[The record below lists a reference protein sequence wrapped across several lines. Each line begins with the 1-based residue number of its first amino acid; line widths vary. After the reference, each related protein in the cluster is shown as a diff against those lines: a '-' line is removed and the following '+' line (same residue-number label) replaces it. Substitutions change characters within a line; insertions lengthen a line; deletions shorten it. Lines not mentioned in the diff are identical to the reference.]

1 MRVLIVDDE
10 PLARQRL
17 RHLLA
22 EIPGTEVVGE
32 CGDGTD
38 AARAIGDLAPD
49 VVLLDVQMR
58 EMGGFALV
66 DAVGA
71 GRMPPVVF
79 VTAHDQ
85 FALRAF
91 DVSAVDYL
99 LKPVQAPQLARA
111 LQRAAERRRATD
123 PALRG
128 NLRALLET
136 VQTMLGE
143 PAAAPAAAS
152 PASETPPVPPGIV
165 AFSDVV
171 VDLRA
176 HAVHRHGVAVAL
188 SPRGY
193 ALLATLVTRPGEV
206 ITRAQLLREIWG
218 YSSDV
223 MSRTVDMH
231 IMELRR
237 KLEVDPAS
245 PRHFTPCGRPGIAS
259 RRGSR
264 ARVVARASGRG
275 VPPTGSAA
283 TRPSRGDHPARSVD
297 GT

>member
-1 MRVLIVDDE
+1 MTPLRVLIVDDE

-38 AARAIGDLAPD
+38 AAKAIADLAPD

-66 DAVGA
+66 ETIGA
-71 GRMPPVVF
+71 TRMPPVVF

-99 LKPVQAPQLARA
+99 LKPVQTPQLARA
-111 LQRAAERRRATD
+111 LQRAVERRRATN
-123 PALRG
+123 PALHG

-136 VQTMLGE
+136 VRTMLGE
-143 PAAAPAAAS
+143 TDAAPPAAATLASDSS
-152 PASETPPVPPGIV
+152 PAQPGIV
-165 AFSDVV
+165 TFSDVV
-171 VDLRA
+171 IDLRA
-176 HAVHRHGVAVAL
+176 HTVHRNGVAIAL

-193 ALLATLVTRPGEV
+193 ALLATLVTRPDEV
-206 ITRAQLLREIWG
+206 ITRTQLLREIWG

-237 KLEVDPAS
+237 KLEVDPAT
-245 PRHFTPCGRPGIAS
+245 PRHFCTVRKTGYRFT
-259 RRGSR
+259 RG
-264 ARVVARASGRG
+264 
-275 VPPTGSAA
+275 
-283 TRPSRGDHPARSVD
+283 
-297 GT
+297 

>member
-1 MRVLIVDDE
+1 MTPLRVLIVDDE

-38 AARAIGDLAPD
+38 AARVIGDLAPD

-66 DAVGA
+66 ETIGA
-71 GRMPPVVF
+71 SRMPPVVF

-99 LKPVQAPQLARA
+99 LKPVQTPQLARA

-123 PALRG
+123 PALHG

-136 VQTMLGE
+136 VRTMLGE
-143 PAAAPAAAS
+143 TVAAPTPAT
-152 PASETPPVPPGIV
+152 PASERLTVQPGIV
-165 AFSDVV
+165 TFSDVV

-176 HAVHRHGVAVAL
+176 HTVHRNGVAIAL

-193 ALLATLVTRPGEV
+193 ALLATLVTKPDEV
-206 ITRAQLLREIWG
+206 ITRSQLLREIWG

-237 KLEVDPAS
+237 KLEVDPAN
-245 PRHFTPCGRPGIAS
+245 PRHFCTVRKTGYRFT
-259 RRGSR
+259 RG
-264 ARVVARASGRG
+264 
-275 VPPTGSAA
+275 
-283 TRPSRGDHPARSVD
+283 
-297 GT
+297 

>member
-1 MRVLIVDDE
+1 MTAMRVLIVDDE

-17 RHLLA
+17 RQLLA

-38 AARAIGDLAPD
+38 AARAIGNLAPD

-66 DAVGA
+66 DTIGA

-99 LKPVQAPQLARA
+99 LKPVQVPQLARA

-128 NLRALLET
+128 NLRALLDT
-136 VQTMLGE
+136 VRTMLGE
-143 PAAAPAAAS
+143 TAAAPTAAT
-152 PASETPPVPPGIV
+152 PAPEVSVQPGIV
-165 AFSDVV
+165 TFSDVV

-176 HAVHRHGVAVAL
+176 HTVHRDGAAIAL

-193 ALLATLVTRPGEV
+193 ALLARLVTKPGEV
-206 ITRAQLLREIWG
+206 VTRAQLLREIWG

-231 IMELRR
+231 MMELRR
-237 KLEVDPAS
+237 KLEVDPAN
-245 PRHFTPCGRPGIAS
+245 PRHFQTVRK
-259 RRGSR
+259 
-264 ARVVARASGRG
+264 
-275 VPPTGSAA
+275 TGYRFTQA
-283 TRPSRGDHPARSVD
+283 
-297 GT
+297 

>member
-1 MRVLIVDDE
+1 MTAMRVLIVDDE

-38 AARAIGDLAPD
+38 AARAIGELAPD

-71 GRMPPVVF
+71 GQMPPVVF

-99 LKPVQAPQLARA
+99 LKPVQTPQLARA
-111 LQRAAERRRATD
+111 LVRAAERRRATD

-136 VQTMLGE
+136 VQAMLGE
-143 PAAAPAAAS
+143 TTAAPAAAS
-152 PASETPPVPPGIV
+152 AAESASAPPGV
-165 AFSDVV
+165 VTFSEVV

-176 HAVHRHGVAVAL
+176 HTVHRNGVAVAL

-193 ALLATLVTRPGEV
+193 ALIATLVARPGEV
-206 ITRAQLLREIWG
+206 ITRSQLLREIWG

-245 PRHFTPCGRPGIAS
+245 PRHFQTVRKTGYRFT
-259 RRGSR
+259 RG
-264 ARVVARASGRG
+264 
-275 VPPTGSAA
+275 
-283 TRPSRGDHPARSVD
+283 
-297 GT
+297 

>member
-1 MRVLIVDDE
+1 MNGMRVLIVDDE

-17 RHLLA
+17 RHLLN

-38 AARAIGDLAPD
+38 AARAICDLAPD

-99 LKPVQAPQLARA
+99 LKPVQTPQLARA

-136 VQTMLGE
+136 VQAMLGE
-143 PAAAPAAAS
+143 AAGAAAAPVAAPSA
-152 PASETPPVPPGIV
+152 TPPLEHAPEQPARV

-176 HAVHRHGVAVAL
+176 HTVRRNGAPVAL
-188 SPRGY
+188 SPRGF
-193 ALLATLVTRPGEV
+193 ALLATFVTRPGQV

-218 YSSDV
+218 YSSGV

-231 IMELRR
+231 VMELRR
-237 KLEVDPAS
+237 KLEADPAN
-245 PRHFTPCGRPGIAS
+245 PRHFLTVRKSGYRFE
-259 RRGSR
+259 RG
-264 ARVVARASGRG
+264 
-275 VPPTGSAA
+275 
-283 TRPSRGDHPARSVD
+283 
-297 GT
+297 

>member
-32 CGDGTD
+32 CDDGAD
-38 AARAIGDLAPD
+38 AARGIEDLAPD

-58 EMGGFALV
+58 RMGGFALV

-71 GRMPPVVF
+71 DRMPPVVF
-79 VTAHDQ
+79 VTAYDQ

-99 LKPVQAPQLARA
+99 LKPVQAAQLARA

-123 PALRG
+123 PALHG

-143 PAAAPAAAS
+143 TAVASLAASSPERAPA
-152 PASETPPVPPGIV
+152 PRGIV
-165 AFSDVV
+165 TFADVV

-176 HAVHRHGVAVAL
+176 HTVHRNGVAIAL

-206 ITRAQLLREIWG
+206 ITRSQLLREIWG

-237 KLEVDPAS
+237 KLEVDPAN
-245 PRHFTPCGRPGIAS
+245 PRHFHTVRKAGYRFE
-259 RRGSR
+259 RG
-264 ARVVARASGRG
+264 
-275 VPPTGSAA
+275 
-283 TRPSRGDHPARSVD
+283 
-297 GT
+297 

>member
-1 MRVLIVDDE
+1 MTALRVLIVDDE

-38 AARAIGDLAPD
+38 AVRAIGDLAPD

-66 DAVGA
+66 ETIGA
-71 GRMPPVVF
+71 SRMPPVVF

-99 LKPVQAPQLARA
+99 LKPVQTPQLARA

-123 PALRG
+123 PALHG

-136 VQTMLGE
+136 VRTMLGDT
-143 PAAAPAAAS
+143 AAAPAAATPAPERS
-152 PASETPPVPPGIV
+152 PGHAGIV
-165 AFSDVV
+165 TFSDVV

-176 HAVHRHGVAVAL
+176 HNVHRNGVAIAL

-193 ALLATLVTRPGEV
+193 ALLAMLVTRPDEV
-206 ITRAQLLREIWG
+206 ITRSQLLREVWG
-218 YSSDV
+218 YSSEV

-237 KLEVDPAS
+237 KLEVDPAN
-245 PRHFTPCGRPGIAS
+245 PRHFQTVRK
-259 RRGSR
+259 
-264 ARVVARASGRG
+264 
-275 VPPTGSAA
+275 TGYRF
-283 TRPSRGDHPARSVD
+283 TGE
-297 GT
+297 

>member
-1 MRVLIVDDE
+1 MSAMRVLIVDDE

-17 RHLLA
+17 RQLLA

-38 AARAIGDLAPD
+38 AAKAIVDLAPD

-66 DAVGA
+66 DAIGA
-71 GRMPPVVF
+71 ARMPPVVF

-99 LKPVQAPQLARA
+99 LKPVQVPQLARA

-128 NLRALLET
+128 NLRALLDT
-136 VQTMLGE
+136 VRTMLGE
-143 PAAAPAAAS
+143 SAAPAVASAAPES
-152 PASETPPVPPGIV
+152 PAVPRGIV
-165 AFSDVV
+165 TFADVV

-176 HAVHRHGVAVAL
+176 HTVHRSGVAIAL

-193 ALLATLVTRPGEV
+193 ALLATLVARPGEV
-206 ITRAQLLREIWG
+206 VTRSQLLREIWG

-237 KLEVDPAS
+237 KLEVDPAN
-245 PRHFTPCGRPGIAS
+245 PRHFQTVRKTGYRFT
-259 RRGSR
+259 RG
-264 ARVVARASGRG
+264 
-275 VPPTGSAA
+275 
-283 TRPSRGDHPARSVD
+283 
-297 GT
+297 

>member
-1 MRVLIVDDE
+1 MTIMRVLIVDDE

-17 RHLLA
+17 RYLLA
-22 EIPGTEVVGE
+22 AIPGAEVVGE

-38 AARAIGDLAPD
+38 AVRAIGDLAPD

-79 VTAHDQ
+79 VPAHDQ

-128 NLRALLET
+128 NLRALLEA
-136 VQTMLGE
+136 VRTMLDD
-143 PAAAPAAAS
+143 PTAAPAAAS
-152 PASETPPVPPGIV
+152 PASEGAPGQPGIV
-165 AFSDVV
+165 TFSDVV
-171 VDLRA
+171 IDLRA
-176 HAVHRHGVAVAL
+176 HTVHRGGVAVAL

-193 ALLATLVTRPGEV
+193 ALLATLVARPGEV
-206 ITRAQLLREIWG
+206 ITRSQLLREIWG

-237 KLEVDPAS
+237 KLEVDPAK
-245 PRHFTPCGRPGIAS
+245 PRHFQTVRKTGYRFT
-259 RRGSR
+259 RG
-264 ARVVARASGRG
+264 
-275 VPPTGSAA
+275 
-283 TRPSRGDHPARSVD
+283 
-297 GT
+297 

>member
-1 MRVLIVDDE
+1 MTALRVLIVDDE

-22 EIPGTEVVGE
+22 EIPGTEVIAE

-38 AARAIGDLAPD
+38 AAKAICELEPD
-49 VVLLDVQMR
+49 VILLDVQMR

-66 DAVGA
+66 ETIGA

-91 DVSAVDYL
+91 DVNAVDYL
-99 LKPVQAPQLARA
+99 LKPVQTPQLARA
-111 LQRAAERRRATD
+111 LQRVAERRRVTD

-136 VQTMLGE
+136 VRTMLGE
-143 PAAAPAAAS
+143 TGALPAAVAS
-152 PASETPPVPPGIV
+152 PSASSPGQSATV
-165 AFSDVV
+165 TFSDVI

-176 HAVHRHGVAVAL
+176 HTVHRDGAAVAL

-193 ALLATLVTRPGEV
+193 ALLATLVARPGEV
-206 ITRAQLLREIWG
+206 ITRSQLLREIWG

-237 KLEVDPAS
+237 KLEVDPAN
-245 PRHFTPCGRPGIAS
+245 PRHFQTVRKSGYRFT
-259 RRGSR
+259 RG
-264 ARVVARASGRG
+264 
-275 VPPTGSAA
+275 GS
-283 TRPSRGDHPARSVD
+283 
-297 GT
+297 

>member
-1 MRVLIVDDE
+1 MTGLRILIVDDE

-22 EIPGTEVVGE
+22 EIPGTEVVAE
-32 CGDGTD
+32 CGDGAD
-38 AARAIGDLAPD
+38 AAKAIGDLTPN

-66 DAVGA
+66 DAIGA

-91 DVSAVDYL
+91 DVNAVDYL
-99 LKPVQAPQLARA
+99 LKPVQTPQLARA

-128 NLRALLET
+128 NLQALLET
-136 VQTMLGE
+136 VRTMLGE
-143 PAAAPAAAS
+143 TAVTSTAPASAPESS
-152 PASETPPVPPGIV
+152 PAQRGIIT
-165 AFSDVV
+165 FSDVV

-176 HAVHRHGVAVAL
+176 HTVHRNGVVTAL

-206 ITRAQLLREIWG
+206 ITRSQLLREIWG

-237 KLEVDPAS
+237 KLETDPAN
-245 PRHFTPCGRPGIAS
+245 PRHFQTVRK
-259 RRGSR
+259 
-264 ARVVARASGRG
+264 
-275 VPPTGSAA
+275 TGYRF
-283 TRPSRGDHPARSVD
+283 TLG
-297 GT
+297 

>member
-1 MRVLIVDDE
+1 MTGMRVLIVDDE

-22 EIPGTEVVGE
+22 DIPGTEVVGE

-38 AARAIGDLAPD
+38 AAGAIVDLAPD

-71 GRMPPVVF
+71 SRMPPVVF
-79 VTAHDQ
+79 VTAHDE

-99 LKPVQAPQLARA
+99 LKPVQRPQLARA
-111 LQRAAERRRATD
+111 LERAAERRRATD

-136 VQTMLGE
+136 VRTMLGE
-143 PAAAPAAAS
+143 PAA
-152 PASETPPVPPGIV
+152 TPPDTEPSLESAPVQTRV
-165 AFSDVV
+165 VTFSDVV

-176 HAVHRHGVAVAL
+176 HTVLRNGAAVAL

-193 ALLATLVTRPGEV
+193 ALLAALVTRPGEV

-237 KLEVDPAS
+237 KLEVDPAN
-245 PRHFTPCGRPGIAS
+245 PRHFHTVRKTGYRFT
-259 RRGSR
+259 RG
-264 ARVVARASGRG
+264 
-275 VPPTGSAA
+275 
-283 TRPSRGDHPARSVD
+283 
-297 GT
+297 

>member
-1 MRVLIVDDE
+1 MTALRVLIVDDE

-17 RHLLA
+17 RQLLA

-38 AARAIGDLAPD
+38 AATAIADLAPD

-66 DAVGA
+66 DAIGA
-71 GRMPPVVF
+71 DRMPPVVF

-99 LKPVQAPQLARA
+99 LKPVQTPQLVRA
-111 LQRAAERRRATD
+111 LQRAAERRRAKD
-123 PALRG
+123 PALHG
-128 NLRALLET
+128 HLRALLET
-136 VQTMLGE
+136 VRTMLGE
-143 PAAAPAAAS
+143 TAAMAATSTPERS
-152 PASETPPVPPGIV
+152 PVQAGIIT
-165 AFSDVV
+165 FSDVI

-176 HAVHRHGVAVAL
+176 HTVRRNGVDVAL

-193 ALLATLVTRPGEV
+193 SLLSTLVTRPGEV
-206 ITRAQLLREIWG
+206 FTRAQLLREIWG

-231 IMELRR
+231 VMELRR
-237 KLEVDPAS
+237 KLEVDPTN
-245 PRHFTPCGRPGIAS
+245 PRHFQTVRK
-259 RRGSR
+259 
-264 ARVVARASGRG
+264 
-275 VPPTGSAA
+275 TGYRF
-283 TRPSRGDHPARSVD
+283 TR
-297 GT
+297 

>member
-1 MRVLIVDDE
+1 MTTLRVLIVDDE

-32 CGDGTD
+32 CGDGTE
-38 AARAIGDLAPD
+38 AARALGHLAPD

-66 DAVGA
+66 DAIGA
-71 GRMPPVVF
+71 SRMPPVVF

-99 LKPVQAPQLARA
+99 LKPVQTPQLARA

-123 PALRG
+123 PALHG

-136 VQTMLGE
+136 VRTMLGE
-143 PAAAPAAAS
+143 PAAAPTAATL
-152 PASETPPVPPGIV
+152 ASERSAVQPDIV
-165 AFSDVV
+165 TFSDVV
-171 VDLRA
+171 VHLRA
-176 HAVHRHGVAVAL
+176 HTVHRSGVTVAL

-206 ITRAQLLREIWG
+206 ITRSQLLREIWG

-237 KLEVDPAS
+237 KLEVDPAN
-245 PRHFTPCGRPGIAS
+245 PRHFCTVRKTGYRFT
-259 RRGSR
+259 RG
-264 ARVVARASGRG
+264 
-275 VPPTGSAA
+275 
-283 TRPSRGDHPARSVD
+283 
-297 GT
+297 

>member
-1 MRVLIVDDE
+1 MMRVLIIDDE

-22 EIPGTEVVGE
+22 EIPGTELVGE
-32 CGDGTD
+32 CGDGTE
-38 AARAIGDLAPD
+38 APKAIVDLAPD
-49 VVLLDVQMR
+49 VILLDVQMR

-66 DAVGA
+66 DAIGA
-71 GRMPPVVF
+71 SNMPPVVF

-85 FALRAF
+85 FAIRAF

-99 LKPVQAPQLARA
+99 LKPVQTPQLARA

-136 VQTMLGE
+136 VKTILGE
-143 PAAAPAAAS
+143 TAVAHS
-152 PASETPPVPPGIV
+152 TGERESERPPVQQGV
-165 AFSDVV
+165 VTFSDIV
-171 VDLRA
+171 VDVRA
-176 HAVHRHGVAVAL
+176 HTVYRNGVPVAL

-193 ALLATLVTRPGEV
+193 ELLTTLVRRPGEV
-206 ITRAQLLREIWG
+206 MTRAQLLREIWG
-218 YSSDV
+218 YASDV

-237 KLEVDPAS
+237 KLEVDPTN
-245 PRHFTPCGRPGIAS
+245 PRHFHTVRKTGYRFTPE
-259 RRGSR
+259 
-264 ARVVARASGRG
+264 
-275 VPPTGSAA
+275 
-283 TRPSRGDHPARSVD
+283 
-297 GT
+297 

>member
-1 MRVLIVDDE
+1 MTATMRVLIIDDE

-17 RHLLA
+17 RHLLT
-22 EIPGTEVVGE
+22 EIPGTEVIGE

-38 AARAIGDLAPD
+38 AAGAIVELAPD

-66 DAVGA
+66 DAIGA
-71 GRMPPVVF
+71 SNMPPVVF

-91 DVSAVDYL
+91 DISAVDYL
-99 LKPVQAPQLARA
+99 LKPVQTPQLARA

-136 VQTMLGE
+136 VRTLLGE
-143 PAAAPAAAS
+143 TTS
-152 PASETPPVPPGIV
+152 SSDTPGSQRLRVQQDIV
-165 AFSDVV
+165 GFSDVV
-171 VDLRA
+171 VNLRA
-176 HAVHRHGVAVAL
+176 QTVHRNGAIVAM

-193 ALLATLVTRPGEV
+193 ALLATLVSRPGEV
-206 ITRAQLLREIWG
+206 ITRSQLLREIWG
-218 YSSDV
+218 YASEV

-237 KLEVDPAS
+237 KLEVDPAN
-245 PRHFTPCGRPGIAS
+245 PRHFQTVRK
-259 RRGSR
+259 
-264 ARVVARASGRG
+264 SGYRF
-275 VPPTGSAA
+275 
-283 TRPSRGDHPARSVD
+283 TRE
-297 GT
+297 

>member
-1 MRVLIVDDE
+1 MTGTMRVLIIDDE

-17 RHLLA
+17 RQLLS

-32 CGDGTD
+32 CGDGTE
-38 AARAIGDLAPD
+38 AAKAIAGLAPD

-66 DAVGA
+66 DSVGA
-71 GRMPPVVF
+71 TNMPPVVF

-99 LKPVQAPQLARA
+99 LKPVQVPQLARA

-136 VQTMLGE
+136 VKTMLGE
-143 PAAAPAAAS
+143 TAAPS
-152 PASETPPVPPGIV
+152 PAPPVPKLQPVKQEVITF
-165 AFSDVV
+165 ADVT

-176 HAVHRHGVAVAL
+176 HAVQRNGVAVAL

-193 ALLATLVTRPGEV
+193 ALLKTLITRPGEV
-206 ITRAQLLREIWG
+206 FTRSQLLREIWG
-218 YSSDV
+218 YASDV

-237 KLEVDPAS
+237 KLEADPTN
-245 PRHFTPCGRPGIAS
+245 PRHFHTIRKTGYRFTP
-259 RRGSR
+259 
-264 ARVVARASGRG
+264 
-275 VPPTGSAA
+275 
-283 TRPSRGDHPARSVD
+283 
-297 GT
+297 

>member
-1 MRVLIVDDE
+1 MTALRVLIVDDE

-66 DAVGA
+66 DTVGA
-71 GRMPPVVF
+71 DRMPPVVF

-99 LKPVQAPQLARA
+99 LKPVQTPQLARA

-128 NLRALLET
+128 NLRALLDT
-136 VQTMLGE
+136 VRTMLGE
-143 PAAAPAAAS
+143 TAAAPTAAAPASERS
-152 PASETPPVPPGIV
+152 PMQQRVVT
-165 AFSDVV
+165 FSDVV

-176 HAVHRHGVAVAL
+176 HTVHRNGGAIAL

-206 ITRAQLLREIWG
+206 ITRSQLLREIWG

-237 KLEVDPAS
+237 KLEADAAN
-245 PRHFTPCGRPGIAS
+245 PRHFHTVRKTGYRFT
-259 RRGSR
+259 RG
-264 ARVVARASGRG
+264 
-275 VPPTGSAA
+275 
-283 TRPSRGDHPARSVD
+283 
-297 GT
+297 

>member
-1 MRVLIVDDE
+1 MTALRVLIVDDE

-22 EIPGTEVVGE
+22 EIPGAEVVGE

-38 AARAIGDLAPD
+38 AARAIDDLAPD

-66 DAVGA
+66 DAIGA

-99 LKPVQAPQLARA
+99 LKPVQTPQLARA

-123 PALRG
+123 PTLHG

-136 VQTMLGE
+136 VRTMLGE
-143 PAAAPAAAS
+143 TAAAPTGAS
-152 PASETPPVPPGIV
+152 PAPERSPAPSGIV
-165 AFSDVV
+165 TFSDVV

-176 HAVHRHGVAVAL
+176 HTVHRNGVAIAL

-193 ALLATLVTRPGEV
+193 ALLATLVARPGEV

-237 KLEVDPAS
+237 KLEVDPAN
-245 PRHFTPCGRPGIAS
+245 PRHFQTVRKSGYRFT
-259 RRGSR
+259 RG
-264 ARVVARASGRG
+264 
-275 VPPTGSAA
+275 
-283 TRPSRGDHPARSVD
+283 
-297 GT
+297 

>member
-1 MRVLIVDDE
+1 MTAMRVLIVDDE

-32 CGDGTD
+32 CGDGAD

-66 DAVGA
+66 EAIGA

-99 LKPVQAPQLARA
+99 LKPVQVPQLARA

-123 PALRG
+123 PALHG
-128 NLRALLET
+128 NLRALLDT
-136 VQTMLGE
+136 V
-143 PAAAPAAAS
+143 
-152 PASETPPVPPGIV
+152 
-165 AFSDVV
+165 
-171 VDLRA
+171 RA
-176 HAVHRHGVAVAL
+176 M
-188 SPRGY
+188 
-193 ALLATLVTRPGEV
+193 LVTRPGEV
-206 ITRAQLLREIWG
+206 ITRAQLLRDIWG

-231 IMELRR
+231 VMELRR
-237 KLEVDPAS
+237 KLEVDPAK
-245 PRHFTPCGRPGIAS
+245 PRHFHTVRKTGYRFTPG
-259 RRGSR
+259 
-264 ARVVARASGRG
+264 
-275 VPPTGSAA
+275 
-283 TRPSRGDHPARSVD
+283 
-297 GT
+297 

>member
-1 MRVLIVDDE
+1 MTAMRVLIVDDE

-22 EIPGTEVVGE
+22 EIPGTEIVGE

-38 AARAIGDLAPD
+38 AAIAIGQLAPD
-49 VVLLDVQMR
+49 VILLDVQMR

-66 DAVGA
+66 DAIGA
-71 GRMPPVVF
+71 DRMPPVVF

-99 LKPVQAPQLARA
+99 LKPVQTPQLARA

-123 PALRG
+123 PALHG
-128 NLRALLET
+128 NLRALLDT
-136 VQTMLGE
+136 VRTMLGE
-143 PAAAPAAAS
+143 TVVAQSARALESS
-152 PASETPPVPPGIV
+152 PVQPGIIT
-165 AFSDVV
+165 FSDII

-176 HAVHRHGVAVAL
+176 HTVHRNGVAIAL

-193 ALLATLVTRPGEV
+193 ALLATLVVRPGEV

-237 KLEVDPAS
+237 KLEVDATK
-245 PRHFTPCGRPGIAS
+245 PRHFQTVRK
-259 RRGSR
+259 
-264 ARVVARASGRG
+264 
-275 VPPTGSAA
+275 TGYRF
-283 TRPSRGDHPARSVD
+283 TRE
-297 GT
+297 

>member
-1 MRVLIVDDE
+1 MTSMMRVLIIDDE

-22 EIPGTEVVGE
+22 AIPGTEVVAE
-32 CGDGTD
+32 CGDGTE
-38 AARAIGDLAPD
+38 AAKAIVDLAPD

-71 GRMPPVVF
+71 GQMPPVVF

-99 LKPVQAPQLARA
+99 LKPVQTPQLARA
-111 LQRAAERRRATD
+111 LQRVAERRRATD

-128 NLRALLET
+128 NLQALLET
-136 VQTMLGE
+136 VRTMLGE
-143 PAAAPAAAS
+143 TAATPTSSTPAP
-152 PASETPPVPPGIV
+152 ETSAVQRSIV
-165 AFSDVV
+165 TFSDVV

-176 HAVHRHGVAVAL
+176 HTVHRNGVGIAL

-206 ITRAQLLREIWG
+206 ITRSQLLREVWG
-218 YSSDV
+218 YSSEV

-231 IMELRR
+231 IMELRQ
-237 KLEVDPAS
+237 KLEGDPAN
-245 PRHFTPCGRPGIAS
+245 PRHFCTVRKTGYRFA
-259 RRGSR
+259 RG
-264 ARVVARASGRG
+264 
-275 VPPTGSAA
+275 
-283 TRPSRGDHPARSVD
+283 
-297 GT
+297 

>member
-1 MRVLIVDDE
+1 MTALRVLIVDDE

-38 AARAIGDLAPD
+38 AAKAIGDLAPD

-66 DAVGA
+66 ETIGA
-71 GRMPPVVF
+71 SRMPPVVF

-99 LKPVQAPQLARA
+99 LKPVQTPQLARA
-111 LQRAAERRRATD
+111 LQRAAERRRATN
-123 PALRG
+123 PALHG
-128 NLRALLET
+128 NLRALLEA
-136 VQTMLGE
+136 VRTMLGE
-143 PAAAPAAAS
+143 TEAAPPAATL
-152 PASETPPVPPGIV
+152 ASESSSVQPVTV
-165 AFSDVV
+165 TFSDVV

-176 HAVHRHGVAVAL
+176 HTVHRNGVAIAL

-193 ALLATLVTRPGEV
+193 ALLATLVTRPDEV
-206 ITRAQLLREIWG
+206 ITRSQLLREIWG

-237 KLEVDPAS
+237 KLEADPAN
-245 PRHFTPCGRPGIAS
+245 PRHFCTVRKTGYRFT
-259 RRGSR
+259 R
-264 ARVVARASGRG
+264 A
-275 VPPTGSAA
+275 
-283 TRPSRGDHPARSVD
+283 
-297 GT
+297 

>member
-1 MRVLIVDDE
+1 MTDLRVLIVDDE

-22 EIPGTEVVGE
+22 EIPGTEVVAE
-32 CGDGTD
+32 CGDGTE
-38 AARAIGDLAPD
+38 AATAIGDHAPD
-49 VVLLDVQMR
+49 VILLDVQMR

-66 DAVGA
+66 ETIGA

-91 DVSAVDYL
+91 DVNAVDYL
-99 LKPVQAPQLARA
+99 LKPVQTPQLARA

-128 NLRALLET
+128 SLQALLET
-136 VQTMLGE
+136 VRTMLGE
-143 PAAAPAAAS
+143 TAATPTAATPEPESS
-152 PASETPPVPPGIV
+152 PVQRSFVT
-165 AFSDVV
+165 FSDVV

-176 HAVHRHGVAVAL
+176 HTVQRNGVGITL

-193 ALLATLVTRPGEV
+193 ALLATLVRRPDEV
-206 ITRAQLLREIWG
+206 ITRSQLLREIWG

-237 KLEVDPAS
+237 KLEVDPAN
-245 PRHFTPCGRPGIAS
+245 PRHFQTVRKSGYRFT
-259 RRGSR
+259 RG
-264 ARVVARASGRG
+264 
-275 VPPTGSAA
+275 GS
-283 TRPSRGDHPARSVD
+283 
-297 GT
+297 

>member
-1 MRVLIVDDE
+1 MTAMRVLIVDDE

-71 GRMPPVVF
+71 NRMPPVVF

-99 LKPVQAPQLARA
+99 LKPVQTPQLARA

-123 PALRG
+123 SALRG

-136 VQTMLGE
+136 VKAMLGE
-143 PAAAPAAAS
+143 TAAAPAAAT
-152 PASETPPVPPGIV
+152 PAAEGAPVQPGIV
-165 AFSDVV
+165 TFSDVV

-176 HAVHRHGVAVAL
+176 HTVHRDGVAVAL

-193 ALLATLVTRPGEV
+193 ALLATLVERPGEV
-206 ITRAQLLREIWG
+206 FTRAQLLREIWG

-237 KLEVDPAS
+237 KLEVDPAN
-245 PRHFTPCGRPGIAS
+245 PRHFQTVRKTGYRFT
-259 RRGSR
+259 RG
-264 ARVVARASGRG
+264 
-275 VPPTGSAA
+275 
-283 TRPSRGDHPARSVD
+283 
-297 GT
+297 

>member
-1 MRVLIVDDE
+1 MTAMRVLIVDDE

-99 LKPVQAPQLARA
+99 LKPVQTPQLARA

-136 VQTMLGE
+136 VKAMLGE
-143 PAAAPAAAS
+143 TAAAPAAAT
-152 PASETPPVPPGIV
+152 PAAEGAPVQPGIV
-165 AFSDVV
+165 TFSDVV

-176 HAVHRHGVAVAL
+176 HTVHRDGVAVAL

-193 ALLATLVTRPGEV
+193 ALLATLVERPGEV
-206 ITRAQLLREIWG
+206 FTRAQLLREIWG

-237 KLEVDPAS
+237 KLEVDPAN
-245 PRHFTPCGRPGIAS
+245 PRHFHTVRKTGYRFT
-259 RRGSR
+259 R
-264 ARVVARASGRG
+264 A
-275 VPPTGSAA
+275 
-283 TRPSRGDHPARSVD
+283 
-297 GT
+297 

>member
-1 MRVLIVDDE
+1 MNAMMRVLVIDDE

-22 EIPGTEVVGE
+22 DIPGTEVVGE
-32 CGDGTD
+32 CGDGTE
-38 AARAIGDLAPD
+38 AGKAIVDLAPD

-66 DAVGA
+66 DAIGA
-71 GRMPPVVF
+71 SNMPPVIF

-99 LKPVQAPQLARA
+99 LKPVQTPQLARA

-136 VQTMLGE
+136 VKTMLGDTVVAPSPSAFE
-143 PAAAPAAAS
+143 P
-152 PASETPPVPPGIV
+152 ERVMVQQGIV
-165 AFSDVV
+165 TFADFV

-176 HAVHRHGVAVAL
+176 HTVKRNGVTIGL

-193 ALLATLVTRPGEV
+193 ALLTTLIAKPGEV
-206 ITRAQLLREIWG
+206 FTRAQLLREIWG
-218 YSSDV
+218 YASDV

-237 KLEVDPAS
+237 KLEVDPTN
-245 PRHFTPCGRPGIAS
+245 PRHFHTVRKTGYRFTP
-259 RRGSR
+259 
-264 ARVVARASGRG
+264 
-275 VPPTGSAA
+275 
-283 TRPSRGDHPARSVD
+283 
-297 GT
+297 

>member
-1 MRVLIVDDE
+1 MTGMRVLIVDDE

-38 AARAIGDLAPD
+38 AARAVVDLAPD

-99 LKPVQAPQLARA
+99 LKPVQTPQLARA
-111 LQRAAERRRATD
+111 LQRAAERRRVTD

-136 VQTMLGE
+136 VKAMLGE
-143 PAAAPAAAS
+143 TAATPPEAAPAANDS
-152 PASETPPVPPGIV
+152 PV
-165 AFSDVV
+165 APAVVTFSDVV

-176 HAVHRHGVAVAL
+176 HTVHRDGAPVAL

-237 KLEVDPAS
+237 KLEADPAS
-245 PRHFTPCGRPGIAS
+245 PRHFHTVRK
-259 RRGSR
+259 
-264 ARVVARASGRG
+264 
-275 VPPTGSAA
+275 TGYRF
-283 TRPSRGDHPARSVD
+283 TR
-297 GT
+297 

>member
-1 MRVLIVDDE
+1 MTGLRVLIVDDE

-17 RHLLA
+17 RFLLA

-38 AARAIGDLAPD
+38 AARAISDLSPD

-71 GRMPPVVF
+71 DRMPPVVF

-91 DVSAVDYL
+91 DVNAVDYL
-99 LKPVQAPQLARA
+99 LKPVQTPQLARA

-123 PALRG
+123 PTLHG

-136 VQTMLGE
+136 VRTMLGE
-143 PAAAPAAAS
+143 TGTTPAVTT
-152 PASETPPVPPGIV
+152 PASESSRVQSGSIT
-165 AFSDVV
+165 FSDVV

-176 HAVHRHGVAVAL
+176 HTVHRNGVAIAL
-188 SPRGY
+188 SPRGF
-193 ALLATLVTRPGEV
+193 ALLATLVTRPDEV
-206 ITRAQLLREIWG
+206 ISRSELLREVWG
-218 YSSDV
+218 YSSEV

-237 KLEVDPAS
+237 KLEADPGN
-245 PRHFTPCGRPGIAS
+245 PRHFCTVRKTGYRFT
-259 RRGSR
+259 RG
-264 ARVVARASGRG
+264 
-275 VPPTGSAA
+275 
-283 TRPSRGDHPARSVD
+283 
-297 GT
+297 

>member
-1 MRVLIVDDE
+1 MTALRVLIVDDE

-38 AARAIGDLAPD
+38 AARVIGELAPD

-71 GRMPPVVF
+71 DRMPPVVF

-99 LKPVQAPQLARA
+99 LKPVQMPQLARA
-111 LQRAAERRRATD
+111 LQRAAERRRAMD
-123 PALRG
+123 PALHG

-136 VQTMLGE
+136 VRTMLGE
-143 PAAAPAAAS
+143 TAPAPMAAASGSERAPAAPAVVTFA
-152 PASETPPVPPGIV
+152 
-165 AFSDVV
+165 DVV

-176 HAVHRHGVAVAL
+176 HTVHRDGGVVSL

-193 ALLATLVTRPGEV
+193 ALLATLVTRPGQV
-206 ITRAQLLREIWG
+206 ITRAQLLHEIWG
-218 YSSDV
+218 YSSGV

-237 KLEVDPAS
+237 KLEVDPTN
-245 PRHFTPCGRPGIAS
+245 PRHFQTVRKTGYRFT
-259 RRGSR
+259 RG
-264 ARVVARASGRG
+264 
-275 VPPTGSAA
+275 
-283 TRPSRGDHPARSVD
+283 
-297 GT
+297 